1 MESCLQEQKQE
12 ASFSMD
18 DFNLMPNKQ
27 FDQEIMNIQL
37 ENINPLSIK
46 TPQIKLDHQME
57 LSPSCLMRKH
67 AEVENRMSPH
77 GKVLDYDF
85 SSVMHECEPF

>member
-1 MESCLQEQKQE
+1 MKL
-12 ASFSMD
+12 
-18 DFNLMPNKQ
+18 N
-27 FDQEIMNIQL
+27 
-37 ENINPLSIK
+37 SIS
-46 TPQIKLDHQME
+46 TMALNAGLRSTTLDHQME

-67 AEVENRMSPH
+67 AEAENRMSPH